1 MVASAHA
8 LLEIFASA
16 TPALYRAFVSVA
28 SVFGTTEESGTMTKL
43 YSLLGATNF
52 SDRVLALVPDRLAV
66 LKVAGS
72 AGAISG
78 NQSVFSRLSAGP
90 IYDRRG
96 YKTIE
101 AFDSMKATFLAA
113 V

>member
-66 LKVAGS
+66 LKVSGIT
-72 AGAISG
+72 GAISG
-78 NQSVFSRLSAGP
+78 NRSVFSRLSDGP
-90 IYDRRG
+90 AYGRRG
-96 YKTIE
+96 YKTIK
-101 AFDSMKATFLAA
+101 AFGSMNSQVLAA